1 MDLVFLFIMDQL
13 IKLESW
19 DHFGYSRSTYLC
31 AKTPSINLIRK
42 TELQESKATKLNKI
56 LCLSTVFNMNSSSPT
71 ASESQLFA
79 HFQVPSRYNLQ
90 YIACIWTT
98 RLNQKCKNKHKL
110 KLKIAAKMTIASYR
124 AVSS

>member
-42 TELQESKATKLNKI
+42 TELQESKTTKLNKI

-79 HFQVPSRYNLQ
+79 HFQVPSWYNLQ
-90 YIACIWTT
+90 YIACIWNT

-110 KLKIAAKMTIASYR
+110 K
-124 AVSS
+124 